1 MSYSINTY
9 IIQKI
14 FRYFNLSGN
23 CKLTKDELKKG
34 LYNFRSEAQIDS
46 IVDKLFLLLDGDNN
60 GYIEFEEFLR
70 ACIDKNNILTR
81 ENMWY
86 AFKFLDKQN
95 KNSIDVQTLMKAFDA
110 KPNKMLEV
118 VFNKTLNDGDLDN
131 NGEITFD
138 EFEEIMK
145 NSMK

>member
-1 MSYSINTY
+1 
-9 IIQKI
+9 
-14 FRYFNLSGN
+14 
-23 CKLTKDELKKG
+23 
-34 LYNFRSEAQIDS
+34 
-46 IVDKLFLLLDGDNN
+46 
-60 GYIEFEEFLR
+60 
-70 ACIDKNNILTR
+70 
-81 ENMWY
+81 MWY